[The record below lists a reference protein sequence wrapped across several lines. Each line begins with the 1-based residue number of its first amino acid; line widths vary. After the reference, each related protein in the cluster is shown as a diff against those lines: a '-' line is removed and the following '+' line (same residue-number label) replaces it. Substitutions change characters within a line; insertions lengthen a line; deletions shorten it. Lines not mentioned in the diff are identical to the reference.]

1 MEDFP
6 ANSHNVLGP
15 AKQKQEKPEKKEVEK
30 VVVGEVIQKPR
41 SIGRKFKDIFVG
53 GQFRD
58 ASTFVGR
65 DVIIPAIKNVIVDS
79 MNKGTE
85 RIVYGDTGPSRRPR
99 EYPGRTSYNRPIE
112 RGYGRHPA
120 MLPDQPPRN
129 QARRRTGGMS
139 EIIVVS
145 RDEAELV
152 VERLSDIIDMY
163 DAASVADLHDLVGLP
178 TTYIDNKWGWTSLQY
193 ADVKQVREGYLID
206 LPAVEPLS

>member
-15 AKQKQEKPEKKEVEK
+15 PKEKKEKPEKKEVEK

-53 GQFRD
+53 GEFRN
-58 ASTFVGR
+58 ASTYVAT
-65 DVIIPAIKNVIVDS
+65 DVILPAIKNAIVDATS
-79 MNKGTE
+79 KGVE
-85 RIVYGDTGPSRRPR
+85 RLIYGDTGPSRRPR
-99 EYPGRTSYNRPIE
+99 EYTGRTSYNRPVD
-112 RGYGRHPA
+112 RGYSRPGI
-120 MLPDQPPRN
+120 LPDQPPRS

-139 EIIVVS
+139 EIILVS
-145 RDEAELV
+145 REEAELV

-193 ADVKQVREGYLID
+193 ADVKQVREGFLID

>member
-15 AKQKQEKPEKKEVEK
+15 AKTKKEIPEKKEVEK

-41 SIGRKFKDIFVG
+41 SIARKFKDIFVSG
-53 GQFRD
+53 HLRD
-58 ASTFVGR
+58 ASLFVGR

-79 MNKGTE
+79 MNQGTE
-85 RIVYGDTGPSRRPR
+85 RIVYGDTRPSRRPR
-99 EYPGRTSYNRPIE
+99 EYPGRTSYDRMS
-112 RGYGRHPA
+112 RVDRRPA
-120 MLPDQPPRN
+120 MLPDQPPRT
-129 QARRRTGGMS
+129 QSRRRTGGMS

-152 VERLSDIIDMY
+152 LERLGDIIDQY

-178 TTYIDNKWGWTSLQY
+178 TTYIDNKWGWTNLQY
-193 ADVKQVREGYLID
+193 ADVKQVREGFLID
-206 LPAVEPLS
+206 LPSVEPLS

>member
-1 MEDFP
+1 MDDFP

-15 AKQKQEKPEKKEVEK
+15 TKKEKPEKKEVEK

-41 SIGRKFKDIFVG
+41 SIGKKFKDIFVG
-53 GQFRD
+53 GEFRN
-58 ASTFVGR
+58 ATTYVGT
-65 DVIIPAIKNVIVDS
+65 DVILPAIKNAIVDATS
-79 MNKGTE
+79 KGVE
-85 RIVYGDTGPSRRPR
+85 RLIYGDTGPSRRPR
-99 EYPGRTSYNRPIE
+99 EYPNRTQYNRIAD
-112 RGYGRHPA
+112 RGYRPA
-120 MLPDQPPRN
+120 MLPDQPPRS

-152 VERLSDIIDMY
+152 VERLGDIIDQY